1 MRQYTQTIIEDL
13 CDKGYIPIACVDM
26 QASIYVLHI
35 SYEAPDDDP
44 FYELDKFIVKLTQ
57 HTSQLDIAYLSN
69 LVGLETSFIRYRFQ
83 KLKKDGYLI
92 ERAKG
97 CFLTPNAHEY
107 YLSGK
112 RPTKHYDK
120 DVYVNSKT
128 FEFLPSELYK
138 RGIDI
143 IERPNANLSFEPL
156 TATKLASIEKKI
168 NRITSEQKNEI
179 MLHADA
185 ENIKIEGFT
194 KCGLANFQAAYYMD
208 LNASSMKTSIK
219 QQAYYKGVPFVGYWY
234 IYPDIKSLKLG
245 NDCLY
250 FRKGENKEWNY
261 DEINSFL
268 SDILLQGQTF
278 NKNAILH
285 AEKAIKL
292 YVSKQ
297 DILNIEKKSSMMAA
311 LNFGYYALPIWDRL
325 SDEIIGDYLLQVI
338 PSDPYVK
345 WLIEINNIAEK
356 IVFSNDIDFESLFPM
371 YENKTREW
379 RKALVEIEKFDIL
392 EKIDVSQFITSAL

>member
-112 RPTKHYDK
+112 RPTKNYDK

-219 QQAYYKGVPFVGYWY
+219 QQAY
-234 IYPDIKSLKLG
+234 
-245 NDCLY
+245 
-250 FRKGENKEWNY
+250 
-261 DEINSFL
+261 
-268 SDILLQGQTF
+268 
-278 NKNAILH
+278 
-285 AEKAIKL
+285 
-292 YVSKQ
+292 
-297 DILNIEKKSSMMAA
+297 
-311 LNFGYYALPIWDRL
+311 
-325 SDEIIGDYLLQVI
+325 
-338 PSDPYVK
+338 
-345 WLIEINNIAEK
+345 
-356 IVFSNDIDFESLFPM
+356 
-371 YENKTREW
+371 
-379 RKALVEIEKFDIL
+379 
-392 EKIDVSQFITSAL
+392 